1 MNIKNIVKKRL
12 CRGCGTCVGIC
23 PTDAIEI
30 KINEGGFYIPE
41 INEKKCTDCDLC
53 SKVCPQINRT
63 KNFDELN
70 KFVFGKTSDDKIFG
84 NYINCYIGHSTDENL
99 RFEASS
105 GGVVTQL
112 LITALEKGI
121 IDGALVTRMRKD
133 DPLIPDPFIARTKEE
148 IISAMGSKYCPVPAN
163 IMLKGIINSKKNEK
177 FAVVG
182 LPCHIIGIRKLE
194 MINKKL
200 QEKIVLHVGIF
211 CTCNISFFGTDFILK
226 HINVKKESI
235 KSIRYRG
242 NGWPGCM
249 QIEKNNGENIIL
261 PLLSVLY
268 FGAIFPCFT
277 NINCKK
283 CNDYISFFSD
293 ISVGDPW
300 GIKKDVKGSSLLIS
314 RTMFGEEII
323 KISSNLNH
331 IETKDIKKDDLF
343 VHPTIKMQKK
353 SPNFFISTIKEF
365 GFYSYSVLFS
375 NISFMNK
382 IFLLFNILKI
392 LINYQLKPYLLK
404 NDT

>member
-1 MNIKNIVKKRL
+1 MNIKNIVKKGL
-12 CRGCGTCVGIC
+12 CIGCGTCVGVC
-23 PTDAIEI
+23 PTDAVEI
-30 KINEGGFYIPE
+30 KINKRGFYTPK

-53 SKVCPQINRT
+53 SKICPQINKT

-70 KFVFGKTSDDKIFG
+70 KFVFGKTSDDKIIG
-84 NYINCYIGHSTDENL
+84 NYINCYVGHSTDENL

-163 IMLKGIINSKKNEK
+163 IMLKEIINSKKNEK

-182 LPCHIIGIRKLE
+182 LPCQIIGIRKLE

-200 QEKIVLHVGIF
+200 QEKIVLHIGLF
-211 CTCNISFFGTDFILK
+211 CASTKSFFGTDFILK
-226 HINVKKESI
+226 KKKIEKKNVRSI
-235 KSIRYRG
+235 KYRG
-242 NGWPGCM
+242 KDWPGYM
-249 QIEKNNGENIIL
+249 QIEHTKGNILL
-261 PLLSVLY
+261 PHLHPLY
-268 FGAIFPCFT
+268 FGAVYPFFT
-277 NINCKK
+277 NVCCMECANHLPM
-283 CNDYISFFSD
+283 FSD
-293 ISVGDPW
+293 MSVGDPW

-331 IETKDIKKDDLF
+331 IETKDIKKEDLF

-353 SPNFFISTIKEF
+353 SHNFFISTIKEF
-365 GFYSYSVLFS
+365 GFCSYNVLFS

-392 LINYQLKPYLLK
+392 LINYRLKPYLLK

>member
-1 MNIKNIVKKRL
+1 MNIKNIVKKGL
-12 CRGCGTCVGIC
+12 CIGCGTCVGVC
-23 PTDAIEI
+23 PTDAVEI
-30 KINEGGFYIPE
+30 KINKRGFYTPK

-53 SKVCPQINRT
+53 SKVCPQINKT

-70 KFVFGKTSDDKIFG
+70 KFVFGKISDDKIIG
-84 NYINCYIGHSTDENL
+84 NYINCYVGHSTDEIL

-133 DPLIPDPFIARTKEE
+133 YPLIPDPFIARTKEE
-148 IISAMGSKYCPVPAN
+148 IISAMCSKYCPVPAN
-163 IMLKGIINSKKNEK
+163 IMLKEIINSKKNEK

-182 LPCHIIGIRKLE
+182 LPCQIIGIRKLE

-200 QEKIVLHVGIF
+200 QEKIVLHIGLF
-211 CTCNISFFGTDFILK
+211 CASTKSFFGTDFILK
-226 HINVKKESI
+226 KKKIEKKNVRSI
-235 KSIRYRG
+235 KYRG
-242 NGWPGCM
+242 KDWPGYM
-249 QIEKNNGENIIL
+249 QIEHTKGNILL
-261 PLLSVLY
+261 PLFHPLY
-268 FGAIFPCFT
+268 FGAIYPFFT
-277 NINCKK
+277 NICCMGCANH
-283 CNDYISFFSD
+283 IPLFSD
-293 ISVGDPW
+293 MSVGDPW
-300 GIKKDVKGSSLLIS
+300 GIKKDPKGDSLLIS

-331 IETKDIKKDDLF
+331 IETKDIKKEDLF

-353 SPNFFISTIKEF
+353 SHNFFISTIKEF
-365 GFYSYSVLFS
+365 GFCSYNVLFS

-392 LINYQLKPYLLK
+392 LINYRLKPYLLK